1 MKQFLYLDTDIVNS
15 IIAQAEKGLVTS
27 TSNEKEVSDT
37 EETTSSST
45 IVTTGKIGGSLLKLV
60 KAEADITGEL
70 EGVENGATTY
80 ASREIVAKTLHDAAF
95 DIACS
100 KIPLAIVSMG
110 DQSHDETGNY
120 VELTRVFDFVDFDYL
135 EGLFATDGVIEFVK
149 KSAAEQI
156 EAKAEEIKAET
167 NREQLRKSGNNFKA
181 EVKKLIATSNK
192 QYDDIAKIIKVMRS
206 MIPYSR
212 MLISSDGY
220 LIPLSDKYFRVDYSD
235 IGFKYGGE
243 ITCVGMIT
251 NIIGE
256 DCDPCDENN
265 IFATLQ
271 HTSNEILRSLLP
283 TKEKNICV
291 IHPIAIYYGN

>member
-45 IVTTGKIGGSLLKLV
+45 IATTGKIGGSLLKLV

-251 NIIGE
+251 NILGE